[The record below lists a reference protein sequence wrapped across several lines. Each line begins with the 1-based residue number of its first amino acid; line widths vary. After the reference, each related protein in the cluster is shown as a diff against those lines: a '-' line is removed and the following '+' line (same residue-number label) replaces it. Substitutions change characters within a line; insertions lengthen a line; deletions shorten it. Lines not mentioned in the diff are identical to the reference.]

1 MLTLLFNTTIYAIT
15 AIYTGILIF
24 AWVAI
29 LTGCYRTLRR
39 LQ

>member
-1 MLTLLFNTTIYAIT
+1 MLTLLFNTTIYTIT
-15 AIYTGILIF
+15 AIYASVIIF